1 MHAQMAA
8 LELSLDE
15 SIALKERDVELRR
28 SQRPLLGHSSELGV
42 AADSDLKY
50 ASSIGDL
57 PTSVKDTPPS
67 LADMPFIKLKRHLIQ
82 GLGLPQPEVDA
93 CMDKA
98 DCLALAAKANAS
110 HPAR

>member
-42 AADSDLKY
+42 AADSELKY

-67 LADMPFIKLKRHLIQ
+67 LADMAQTRRLGKRHAAAAAAV
-82 GLGLPQPEVDA
+82 LGLLGTENNTVFF
-93 CMDKA
+93 
-98 DCLALAAKANAS
+98 
-110 HPAR
+110 